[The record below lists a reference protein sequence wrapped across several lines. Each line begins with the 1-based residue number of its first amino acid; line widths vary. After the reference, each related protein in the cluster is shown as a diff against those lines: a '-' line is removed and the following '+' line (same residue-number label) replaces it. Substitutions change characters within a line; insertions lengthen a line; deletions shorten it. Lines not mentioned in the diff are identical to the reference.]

1 MGEVEVSID
10 CSRIDWGSN
19 FYSYRYYYK
28 NDIEIF
34 ANGKKIISTNQIDSK
49 PDTSSV
55 SLGNAKTKISLD
67 KNIELRINITTSYGT
82 FWASKMDG
90 GKGTWT
96 GTVSELQASKT
107 IDLVPD
113 DNAFRNKATI
123 VLNGIPMAPSLPDW
137 KDN

>member
-1 MGEVEVSID
+1 
-10 CSRIDWGSN
+10 
-19 FYSYRYYYK
+19 
-28 NDIEIF
+28 
-34 ANGKKIISTNQIDSK
+34 
-49 PDTSSV
+49 
-55 SLGNAKTKISLD
+55 
-67 KNIELRINITTSYGT
+67 
-82 FWASKMDG
+82 MDG